1 MNLNKIITMNVKMIL
16 SVILTGFILLNNNS
30 LNAQKSSNDNPF
42 SIIHVFKNKNEN
54 TVTLAWNDNRFEEIE
69 IHNQF
74 GLIMPTIPILNAK
87 QVNLN
92 DLVDGEYVVLFK
104 KQNEIVAVK
113 EFKVINNGDIAK
125 N

>member
-1 MNLNKIITMNVKMIL
+1 MNLNKIIAMNVKMIL

-30 LNAQKSSNDNPF
+30 LNAQKFSKDNPF

-74 GLIMPTIPILNAK
+74 GLVMPTIPILNAK

-104 KQNEIVAVK
+104 KQNEVVAVK

>member
-1 MNLNKIITMNVKMIL
+1 MNLNKIIAMNVKMIL

-30 LNAQKSSNDNPF
+30 LNAQKFSNDNPF

-74 GLIMPTIPILNAK
+74 GLVMPTIPILNAK

-113 EFKVINNGDIAK
+113 EFQVINNGDIAK

>member
-1 MNLNKIITMNVKMIL
+1 MNLNKIIAMNVKMIL

-30 LNAQKSSNDNPF
+30 LNAQKFSNDNPF

-74 GLIMPTIPILNAK
+74 GLVMPTIPILNAK

-92 DLVDGEYVVLFK
+92 DLVDGVYVVLFK
-104 KQNEIVAVK
+104 KQNEVVAVK
-113 EFKVINNGDIAK
+113 EFQVINNGDIAK